1 MKKLPGL
8 VRALCAV
15 LALAAL
21 ALLAVIWSGSGPFAT
36 NAGAVP
42 LSLLA
47 VALAVLFGYV
57 AVTGHSPFGGE
68 GR

>member
-1 MKKLPGL
+1 MKKFPGV
-8 VRALCAV
+8 VRALCAL
-15 LALAAL
+15 LALAAVV
-21 ALLAVIWSGSGPFAT
+21 LLVLIWSESGPFAT

-68 GR
+68 SR